1 MAKKWYQDKDGGTS
15 AMRLIAMMA
24 TVTGCVGVIFGG
36 VIIVIGFPEGAQ
48 LATVSAGMAGLGEI
62 SKAWQSSRGS

>member
-15 AMRLIAMMA
+15 TMRIISMMA
-24 TVTGCVGVIFGG
+24 AVTGCVGVIFGG
-36 VIIVIGFPEGAQ
+36 VIIVLGFPEGAQ

>member
-15 AMRLIAMMA
+15 TMRIISMMA
-24 TVTGCVGVIFGG
+24 AVTGCVGVIFGG
-36 VIIVIGFPEGAQ
+36 VIIVMGFPEGAQ

>member
-15 AMRLIAMMA
+15 TMRIISMMA
-24 TVTGCVGVIFGG
+24 AATGCVGVIFGG
-36 VIIVIGFPEGAQ
+36 VIIVLGFPEGAQ